1 LGPVLAAVGPV
12 RPRPEQAADVADPA
26 TGVGMTPL
34 ACTASKVITGGRVG
48 AGLEH
53 TPGVGELGR
62 HRGDGTAAAV
72 AICPIGT
79 SSVSPGDV
87 NDDFVLTEDDEL
99 IEE

>member
-1 LGPVLAAVGPV
+1 
-12 RPRPEQAADVADPA
+12 
-26 TGVGMTPL
+26 MTPL
-34 ACTASKVITGGRVG
+34 AYTASKFVTGGRVG

-53 TPGVGELGR
+53 TPRVGELGR

-87 NDDFVLTEDDEL
+87 NDEFVLTEDDEL